1 MTLVVSWHWLFA
13 RRETLLLQA
22 FAPILLAVVMQR
34 LARRWLLAV
43 FQDALLIDLWHR
55 RISAL
60 IWLLALL
67 EVLGLSDAVM
77 EVADSLTMP
86 IGNHSVS
93 LLKLVQGSVI
103 VIVALLSA
111 IWLSRTLERRIMSLD
126 ALDASLRVA
135 MAKVV
140 QGGMIALSVV
150 LTLPLIGVDTTFL
163 SVIGGALG
171 VGLGFGLQKIASNYV
186 SGFIIL
192 LDRSVRLN
200 DLISVD
206 GRKGVVTQMEARYM
220 VLRSVDGT
228 EAVVPNETFVTGT
241 VINHTLGDRSG
252 VLSVTWWLA
261 HEADLRLVVE
271 RVSVLPLE
279 FAGVMAEP
287 PPTLQILLVNDIG
300 IEVQLSWWVSDLSES
315 DAALRSAVLF
325 RVMEVLRAAAIPLA
339 KRPVLVGNSSPL

>member
-1 MTLVVSWHWLFA
+1 
-13 RRETLLLQA
+13 
-22 FAPILLAVVMQR
+22 
-34 LARRWLLAV
+34 
-43 FQDALLIDLWHR
+43 
-55 RISAL
+55 
-60 IWLLALL
+60 
-67 EVLGLSDAVM
+67 
-77 EVADSLTMP
+77 
-86 IGNHSVS
+86 
-93 LLKLVQGSVI
+93 
-103 VIVALLSA
+103 VALLSA

-206 GRKGVVTQMEARYM
+206 GRKGVVTQMEARYT